1 MSKSISRR
9 ELLKGGALTGAMISA
24 PSLGIFSIAS
34 RALSAEIDPELVK
47 RFGASLKGRLIL
59 PGNSGYDSAR
69 KVWNARFDKHPAI
82 IAQCAATEDVA
93 RTVEFARKNNLAVG
107 VRAGGHSMAGLSTCD
122 GGVLIDL
129 SQQQQVRIDHRAQ
142 TAEARPGITRH
153 QLLAAT
159 GKYGFV
165 VPLGGCPDT
174 GISGLT
180 LGGGEG
186 DLTAKYGLTLDALIS
201 AEVVTADGR
210 ILHASADE
218 NPDLFW
224 GIRGGGGNL
233 GVVTSFRYRL
243 YPLDRVVA
251 GLIAFPMLRAK
262 EVFRFCRE
270 AFSDPGDDLMA
281 NPCSMTLRGE
291 PMCGISVCY
300 SGPASGAEKSLG
312 ALTSLRAPTLHKIS
326 RMTYL
331 DDNGP
336 FDAGVGCHGTGAF
349 VPNLTDNAI
358 DAFVAA
364 MADPPPFYQAA
375 ALHLHGAVSRV
386 SVDATAYPL
395 RAPGFDCFAW
405 ASYRDPAQEKATGEW
420 VQRFR
425 ALMTPFS
432 RGAYVNNL
440 EDEGSARAKEA
451 YGANYGRLVTLKN
464 RYDSSNL
471 FSVNHN
477 VMPAVN

>member
-9 ELLKGGALTGAMISA
+9 ELLKRGALTGAMISA
-24 PSLGIFSIAS
+24 SSLGIFSIAS

-47 RFGASLKGRLIL
+47 TLGARLKGRLIL
-59 PGNSGYDSAR
+59 PGNSGYDAAR

-93 RTVEFARKNNLAVG
+93 RTVEFARKNNLAVA
-107 VRAGGHSMAGLSTCD
+107 VRAGGHSMAGLSTCN

-129 SQQQQVRIDHRAQ
+129 SQQQQVRIDPRAQ
-142 TAEARPGITRH
+142 TAEVRPGVTRQ
-153 QLLAAT
+153 QLLTAI
-159 GKYGFV
+159 GEHGFV

-201 AEVVTADGR
+201 AEVITADGR
-210 ILHASADE
+210 MIRASADE
-218 NPDLFW
+218 NQDLFW

-233 GVVTSFRYRL
+233 GVVTLFRYRI

-251 GLIAFPMLRAK
+251 GLTAFPMRRAK
-262 EVFRFCRE
+262 EVFRFYRE
-270 AFSDPGDDLMA
+270 AFSNQGDDLMA
-281 NPCSMTLRGE
+281 YPFSMTLGGE
-291 PMCGISVCY
+291 PVCGISVCY
-300 SGPASGAEKSLG
+300 SGPASGAEKSL
-312 ALTSLRAPTLHKIS
+312 APLASLRAPTLHKIS
-326 RMTYL
+326 SMTYL

-349 VPNLTDNAI
+349 VPNLTENAI
-358 DAFVAA
+358 DAFLAA
-364 MADPPPFYQAA
+364 MAGPPPFYQAA
-375 ALHLHGAVSRV
+375 AIHLHGAVSRV
-386 SVDATAYPL
+386 PVDATAYPL

-405 ASYRDPAQEKATGEW
+405 ASYREPNQEKATGEW

-425 ALMTPFS
+425 TLMTPFS

-451 YGANYGRLVTLKN
+451 YGPNYDRLVTLKN
-464 RYDSSNL
+464 RYDPSNL

-477 VMPAVN
+477 VTPTVS

>member
-9 ELLKGGALTGAMISA
+9 ELLKRGVLTGAMISA
-24 PSLGIFSIAS
+24 SALGIFSIPS
-34 RALSAEIDPELVK
+34 RGLSAEIDPESIK
-47 RFGASLKGRLIL
+47 RFGARLKGRLIL

-69 KVWNARFDKHPAI
+69 KVWNARFDGHPAI

-93 RTVEFARKNNLAVG
+93 RSVEFARESNLAVA
-107 VRAGGHSMAGLSTCD
+107 VRAGGHSMAGLSTCN
-122 GGVLIDL
+122 GGMMIDL
-129 SQQQQVRIDHRAQ
+129 SQQQQVRIDPRSQ
-142 TAEARPGITRH
+142 IAEARPGVTRQ
-153 QLLAAT
+153 QLLSAT
-159 GKYGFV
+159 CEHGFV
-165 VPLGGCPDT
+165 VPLGGCSDT

-210 ILHASADE
+210 IVHASADE

-224 GIRGGGGNL
+224 GIRGGGGNM

-243 YPLDRVVA
+243 YALDRVVA
-251 GLIAFPMLRAK
+251 GLMAFPMLRAK

-270 AFSDPGDDLMA
+270 AFSNPGDDLMA
-281 NPCSMTLRGE
+281 NPFSMTLGGE
-291 PMCGISVCY
+291 QVCGISVCY
-300 SGPASGAEKSLG
+300 SGPASGTDKSL
-312 ALTSLRAPTLHKIS
+312 APLASLRAPTLHRIS
-326 RMTYL
+326 RITYL
-331 DDNGP
+331 DDNSP
-336 FDAGVGCHGTGAF
+336 FDAGIGCHGTGAF
-349 VPNLTDNAI
+349 VPNLTDDAI
-358 DAFVAA
+358 DAFIAA
-364 MADPPPFYQAA
+364 MAGPPPFYLAT

-386 SVDATAYPL
+386 PVDATAYPL

-405 ASYRDPAQEKATGEW
+405 ASYREATQEKATGEW

-425 ALMTPFS
+425 KLMTPFS

-451 YGANYGRLVTLKN
+451 YGPNYDRLVTLKN
-464 RYDSSNL
+464 RYDPTNL
-471 FSVNHN
+471 FSINQN
-477 VMPAVN
+477 VIPTVS